1 MSLLEPYRKLR
12 EENQKLLEENEILLQ
27 EIRALK
33 NIMYGLQLDLGK
45 KKKKNKLNYLQNK

>member
-12 EENQKLLEENEILLQ
+12 EQNQKLLQENEILLQ

-33 NIMYGLQLDLGK
+33 NIMYGLWSDSKQ
-45 KKKKNKLNYLQNK
+45 KNKTNYLQNK